1 MKKGLCIVLFFLL
14 YYPFVFAQNGYTLR
28 GKVTDSVSGKPV
40 AGCSV
45 FINNTSRGTI
55 ANSNGEFVLLNLPE
69 GKFEL
74 IISSIG
80 YETYLYDFIG
90 GPLPSPL
97 NVTLKQKTTE
107 LSVVTVEP
115 FIKQKQAWPSW
126 GKTFLDNFIG
136 KTPNAREC
144 VIKNLKALKFKFSK
158 KYNRLTVIAD
168 APLII
173 ENRAL
178 GYTIRYQL
186 EEFYCDY
193 ETHITLYV
201 GYPLFS
207 EMTGSQKKLLYWRE
221 QRKKVYYGS
230 ITHFMK
236 SLYKGDLQQQGFQV
250 TRNVKLPNTEKIRI
264 EELYKTLV
272 PAADTFEM
280 QQDGTIRKMNKKIAF
295 AADSI
300 PYYETILSRPDF
312 YNRLSQITS
321 DSIVS
326 LKTDGSKS
334 IFFDGTLHIIYTHPK
349 QKSILKSEVY
359 LITPA
364 AIDLEKNG
372 GYYPSQELVLSGY
385 WGIYEKIANT
395 LPLDYLPGN
404 Y

>member
-1 MKKGLCIVLFFLL
+1 MKKSLCIVLFSLL
-14 YYPFVFAQNGYTLR
+14 NFPFIFAQNGHFLR
-28 GKVTDSVSGKPV
+28 GNVTDSVSGKPI

-45 FINNTSRGTI
+45 FINSTSKGTI
-55 ANSNGEFVLLNLPE
+55 TNANGGFELQNLPD

-80 YETYLYDFIG
+80 YETFYSAF
-90 GPLPSPL
+90 GPGQLP
-97 NVTLKQKTTE
+97 VTLQVVLKQKSTE

-115 FIKQKQAWPSW
+115 FIKQKQAWPAW

-136 KTPNAREC
+136 KTANAREC

-168 APLII
+168 EPLII

-193 ETHITLYV
+193 ETHITLFV

-207 EMTGSQKKLLYWRE
+207 QMPGTLKKLMYWKE
-221 QRKKVYYGS
+221 QRKKAYYGS

-236 SLYKGDLQQQGFQV
+236 SLYGGDLQQQGFQV
-250 TRNVKLPNTEKIRI
+250 IKNVKLPNFEKQRVR
-264 EELYKTLV
+264 ELYKALI
-272 PAADTFEM
+272 PAADTFEV
-280 QQDGTIRKMNKKIAF
+280 QQDGTVKKMKSKISF

-300 PYYETILSRPDF
+300 PYYETILDRPDF
-312 YNRLSQITS
+312 YNRLSPITA

-326 LKTDGSKS
+326 FKNDGSKF
-334 IFFDGTLHIIYTHPK
+334 IFFDGTLHVVYSNPK
-349 QKSILKSEVY
+349 FRVNLKSDIY
-359 LITPA
+359 LVTPSPV
-364 AIDLEKNG
+364 DLEKNG

-395 LPLDYLPGN
+395 LPLDYLPDN
-404 Y
+404 N

>member
-1 MKKGLCIVLFFLL
+1 MKKGICIALFFLL
-14 YYPFVFAQNGYTLR
+14 SYPVLFAQGVSSIR
-28 GKVTDSVSGKPV
+28 GKVTDSATGNPLP
-40 AGCSV
+40 GCSV
-45 FINNTSRGTI
+45 FINSSSKGTVT
-55 ANSNGEFVLLNLPE
+55 NNNGDFVMQNLPE

-80 YETYLYDFIG
+80 YETYLYEYRDG
-90 GPLPSPL
+90 QLPAQL
-97 NVTLKQKTTE
+97 KIALKQKTTV
-107 LSVVTVEP
+107 LSPVTVEP
-115 FIKQKQAWPSW
+115 FIKQKKAWPVW

-144 VIKNLKALKFKFSK
+144 VIKNLGALKFRFSK
-158 KYNRLTVIAD
+158 RYNRLTVTAD
-168 APLII
+168 EPLII

-207 EMTGSQKKLLYWRE
+207 PMTGSEKKMIYWRE
-221 QRKKVYYGS
+221 QRKKIYYGS

-236 SLYKGDLQQQGFQV
+236 SLFADRIEQEGYQAI
-250 TRNVKLPNTEKIRI
+250 RNVKIPNTEKQRIR
-264 EELYKTLV
+264 ELYKTLV
-272 PAADTFEM
+272 PAADTFEIR
-280 QQDGTIRKMNKKIAF
+280 QDGSVRKMNTKTAF

-300 PYYETILSRPDF
+300 PYYEMILGRPDF
-312 YNRLSQITS
+312 YDRLSPVTA

-326 LKTDGSKS
+326 TKTDGSKS
-334 IFFDGTLHIIYTHPK
+334 ILFEGILHVVYSNPK
-349 QKSILKSEVY
+349 QKANLKSDIY
-359 LITPA
+359 LMTPA
-364 AIDLEKNG
+364 PVDLEKNG

-395 LPLDYLPGN
+395 LPLDYLPE
-404 Y
+404 